1 MYYSLDR
8 FQSFFFSVLLYDK
21 RKYFQPKIM
30 FIYSIFW
37 GEISQIW
44 FTPSN
49 CWGNGLKP
57 TVYINDSLV
66 YSGIPNLKIN

>member
-1 MYYSLDR
+1 
-8 FQSFFFSVLLYDK
+8 
-21 RKYFQPKIM
+21 M

-66 YSGIPNLKIN
+66 YSGIPKLKNKLGKMLTINKKYYI